1 MSYLVDTNVLLRL
14 INSHDPQYAQAQN
27 AINRLLQQDV
37 ELNIVP
43 QNLFEFWV
51 VATRP
56 ANVNGLGLTVEE
68 ATHEM
73 ALLKRLFAIKAGS
86 PLILTVWENLV
97 VKYQVKGKQGHDT
110 RLVAAMITYKIS
122 HLLTFNVEDFTRF
135 SEIIAIAP
143 QTIQP

>member
-14 INSHDPQYAQAQN
+14 INSHNSQYAQAQN
-27 AINRLLQQDV
+27 AINKLLQQDV

-68 ATHEM
+68 ATQEM
-73 ALLKRLFAIKAGS
+73 ALLEA
-86 PLILTVWENLV
+86 TVRN
-97 VKYQVKGKQGHDT
+97 QG
-110 RLVAAMITYKIS
+110 
-122 HLLTFNVEDFTRF
+122 
-135 SEIIAIAP
+135 
-143 QTIQP
+143 

>member
-14 INSHDPQYAQAQN
+14 INSHDSQYTQAQN
-27 AINRLLQQDV
+27 AIVRLLQQNV

-56 ANVNGLGLTVEE
+56 VNVNGLGLTVEE

-73 ALLKRLFAIKAGS
+73 ALLKQLFAIKTSS
-86 PLILTVWENLV
+86 PSVLTAWENLV
-97 VKYQVKGKQGHDT
+97 VKYQVKGKQGHDA
-110 RLVAAMITYKIS
+110 RLVAAMITYKITY
-122 HLLTFNVEDFTRF
+122 LLTFNVEDFTRF
-135 SEIIAIAP
+135 SEIVAVSP

>member
-14 INSHDPQYAQAQN
+14 INSHDSQYAQAQN
-27 AINRLLQQDV
+27 AIASLLQQNV

-73 ALLKRLFAIKAGS
+73 ALLKQLFAIKASS
-86 PLILTVWENLV
+86 PAILTVWENLV
-97 VKYQVKGKQGHDT
+97 VKYQIKGKQGHDA
-110 RLVAAMITYKIS
+110 RLVAAMITYKITY
-122 HLLTFNVEDFTRF
+122 LLTFNVEDFTRF
-135 SEIIAIAP
+135 SEIVAVSP
-143 QTIQP
+143 QMIQP

>member
-1 MSYLVDTNVLLRL
+1 MSYLIDTNVLLRL
-14 INSHDPQYAQAQN
+14 INSHDSQYPQAQN
-27 AINRLLQQDV
+27 AINKLLQQGI

-73 ALLKRLFAIKAGS
+73 ALLKQLFAIKSSS
-86 PLILTVWENLV
+86 PSVLKAWEDLV
-97 VKYQVKGKQGHDT
+97 VKHEVKGKQGHDA
-110 RLVAAMITYKIS
+110 RLLAAMITHKIS
-122 HLLTFNVEDFTRF
+122 HVLTFNVEDFTRF
-135 SEIIAIAP
+135 SEIVAISP
-143 QTIQP
+143 LTIQF

>member
-14 INSHDPQYAQAQN
+14 INSHNFQYAQAQN
-27 AINRLLQQDV
+27 AINKLLQQDV

-68 ATHEM
+68 ATQEM
-73 ALLKRLFAIKAGS
+73 ALLKQLFAIKAS
-86 PLILTVWENLV
+86 TPSVLTVWEDLV
-97 VKYQVKGKQGHDT
+97 SSIKSKANKVMMPDWL
-110 RLVAAMITYKIS
+110 R
-122 HLLTFNVEDFTRF
+122 R
-135 SEIIAIAP
+135 
-143 QTIQP
+143 

>member
-14 INSHDPQYAQAQN
+14 INSHDSQYTQAQN
-27 AINRLLQQDV
+27 AIVRLLQQNV

-56 ANVNGLGLTVEE
+56 ANVNGLGLIVEE

-73 ALLKRLFAIKAGS
+73 ALLKQLFAIKASS
-86 PLILTVWENLV
+86 PSVLTVWENLV
-97 VKYQVKGKQGHDT
+97 VKYQVKGKQGHDA
-110 RLVAAMITYKIS
+110 RLVAAMITYKITY
-122 HLLTFNVEDFTRF
+122 LLTFNVEDFTRF
-135 SEIIAIAP
+135 S
-143 QTIQP
+143 